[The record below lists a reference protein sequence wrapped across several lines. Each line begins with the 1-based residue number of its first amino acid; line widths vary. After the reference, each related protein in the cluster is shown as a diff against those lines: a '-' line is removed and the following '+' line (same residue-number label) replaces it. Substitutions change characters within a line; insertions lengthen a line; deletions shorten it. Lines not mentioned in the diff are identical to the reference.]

1 MKKKRKKA
9 NRWFFGNKK
18 VTPDSIRKLGT
29 KLGVEFPE
37 SCVKIV
43 SAHNG
48 GSSNEHPG
56 EITLAVVDD
65 AAEIV
70 GEAAEH
76 QTIEV
81 AGSSLVAPFLLR
93 FLAF

>member
-37 SCVKIV
+37 S
-43 SAHNG
+43 
-48 GSSNEHPG
+48 
-56 EITLAVVDD
+56 
-65 AAEIV
+65 
-70 GEAAEH
+70 
-76 QTIEV
+76 
-81 AGSSLVAPFLLR
+81 
-93 FLAF
+93 